1 MKLKRKTVLKRL
13 LCMVLSIAMMMQIDI
28 PVQSA
33 YAAEEAAVELLTNGD
48 FSDVNTTANTATN
61 WEFRTEGA
69 TTYTVA
75 EGSATYHINVI
86 GTADWVNYMKYTPA
100 ISFTSGNEYTITM
113 ELTSSADRTILY
125 GFDNG
130 RMYMAEE
137 TLAAGE
143 TTTVTNTFT
152 ATATGTNYFMLYLG
166 LIDEADADLVHDVTI
181 SSVSITE
188 KGASGST
195 EDDTTVTE
203 GTKVPYTGSTDGFA
217 NSANLALGKT
227 TVMSGAEND
236 ASNSS
241 YAVDNNQGTRWASN
255 FDDTGWMYVDLG
267 AVYSVSQV
275 QLIWEASY
283 GTAYDIQVSTDAES
297 WTTVAE
303 MRNQNGGTDVIDFTA
318 VDARY
323 VKMQGVTRAL
333 PYGYSIY
340 EFQVYETA
348 QSGGE
353 TETTAP
359 DDTTQAPEPDD
370 SSNSALTTD
379 FIEKDAEARTV
390 EGNLIVN
397 GNFNAAAGDLS
408 SWNLYNTYANF
419 YTTESDNRVV
429 MEITNYGADWQQG
442 LMQQVTM
449 EAGTTYNISFDV
461 ETTGTNVNI
470 VAGMDPARDYT
481 TTISSTDGVVT
492 VSYEYTPDTAGTKNF
507 FLFLGNNSNC
517 GIAISNVS
525 IAAKP
530 IEFDSAVENDTVSDA
545 YAPITSLEGTVPEDY
560 SILKDG
566 NFTNG
571 LSFWETWCES
581 WMSQYNVVQYTQLEK
596 GMNVWITNTGGGEGN
611 YPWDV
616 QLNQPVTFKANTH
629 YVFKGTVS
637 TEKARAINIVLNDVA
652 TGNNYKSMTIGMQAG
667 ETRDMYFE
675 LPVFTQDT
683 EVLFSIQ
690 MGNVAG
696 DVQQNNMVFQ
706 DLLIEVNG
714 YTDLAEAVTAE
725 DADSFVLSGVTSA
738 DGYITNPAGTNG
750 TVRVNNV
757 SLAANSAYELS
768 FVAGTRGNAG
778 MVTATVYNSNGA
790 VIASDSFSLLH
801 SADLKSLT
809 FDNAAADENAYV
821 VFEFTGCDGD
831 AYIDSIALYAEGY
844 ASAMGINTS
853 DNDITPLVPE
863 VAPVISE
870 ALITE
875 GSTTRFPEAGEDIV
889 LTYTANDT
897 YKNSIQKV
905 TVNGTEVSYTLGN
918 GTITIPASA
927 FSVAAGAVYE
937 EFDIVVT
944 ADWFTDAVVFQSVYN
959 DTDWVMT
966 WSDEFG
972 GTELDLSKWSYQ
984 NGTGVEYGVAGWG
997 NNEQQYYTDENIEVR
1012 DGKLVITATEG
1023 THGMPYNSGRIWTMS
1038 DDQTTPKFSQTYGR
1052 FEAKMSLPTGNGIWP
1067 AFWMLP
1073 VDSSIYGG
1081 WPLSGELDI
1090 MEARG
1095 RLPETVCGTLH
1106 YGQSWPNNVYSGGD
1120 YYFDEG
1126 EDFSTYHVYA
1136 VEWEPGEI
1144 RWYVDGEL
1152 YLTQNNWYST
1162 SSDQPDSYAYPAPFN
1177 QDFYIILNL
1186 AVGGTFDG
1194 NINPDASD
1202 IPAEMCVD
1210 YVRVYTS
1217 TTDYNEFVGEPTI
1230 DPVEVPSGVKDG
1242 FAVDNFAN
1250 INIVNEDTDATS
1262 DTSWNLVTLPSYG
1275 GAASFST
1282 SKDGADTVGKI
1293 AISSGGSQSYS
1304 VQMINMVSLYKG
1316 HYYKLSFDA
1325 KADAA
1330 RTLITK
1336 IGDDGNPTWD
1346 TFSSSEVEI
1355 GTDWKHYEIVFQ
1367 MPRTE
1372 ETARVELNMG
1382 LDTSNV
1388 YLKNVSLAECDAAD
1402 AENDPD
1408 VEKEV
1413 SMSDNHVYNGIFNVG
1428 STTRLDFWHT
1438 SGDVTVIRDA
1448 EYDFICQL
1456 NGTAE
1461 IYQTGIKLSQDDT
1474 YKLTFDAKALGSNST
1489 VTVTLGGVSKEITL
1503 TEGMETYTVE
1513 FVMPEGSVAEYLGE
1527 LSFSFEGAGALLDNV
1542 VVTQETYNN
1551 VDFTKLNCYPLTNGD
1566 FEAGKAV
1573 WGTYNTDYEALNY
1586 GTATSEY
1593 GAMYGA
1599 IKKVISTNTYDA
1611 MLSQNISLLGG
1622 YTYEFSFDA
1631 WADSASTMDISMEDG
1646 SYTRYFQATEVEVGT
1661 GVTHYSY
1668 SFKLASDM
1676 DLSLKFM
1683 TGGAAVADNIYLD
1696 NVVLKIKGATPRVGT
1711 IVVNNNGAYSDGT
1724 SVQIGGTNPYLDVF
1738 TSSEFSGSFNIYV
1751 DGEALAADKYTEVS
1765 AGRYSIDNSV
1775 FTESKIY
1782 DIYVGAE
1789 GYVNSNTVSVAVYP
1803 ADGNGYCNGTFD
1815 ADLDGYGT
1823 YVLNGDDYVL
1833 TQDGVAALYYSY
1845 AGYDEWGNIIPWSIQ
1860 LTSEKVQVT
1869 AGTEYTISFYA
1880 YSEYERCI
1888 RFTINNTDVASI
1900 KIGTTPQVYSFTYT
1914 PTTDVLSV
1922 MIQAGSVNEDGS
1934 YVGTE
1939 IYEPHHVYLDN
1950 FCAYPTASGKVA
1962 STDSEINDVYANGGI
1977 ELPTEPEE
1985 PEVPVTVGQVTNVT
1999 AAYENYV
2006 VNLNWSAAE
2015 NAETYT
2021 ISRAESGGFTVIAE
2035 GVTGTTYT
2043 DTTAASGTS
2052 YTYKITGYNGDTAGT
2067 ASESVSVSTV
2077 ITKKVTGL
2085 TATYVDG
2092 KIVLDW
2098 DDCGAAQYRVLRF
2111 TSATNKYTTL
2121 TYKATADGYTDTD
2134 MIEAELYYYRVCGY
2148 FYDENGNLVQ
2158 GAVSASAA
2166 AVATDH
2172 DPAKVENLT
2181 ASISDG
2187 TVTLTWDKADGARY
2201 YKIARANGWTT
2212 AEGSYT
2218 CLKYNVAEM
2227 TYADTGLTAGRYR
2240 YKVVGYYKNTDGSW
2254 VYGEMSDTI
2263 FLTVE

>member
-1 MKLKRKTVLKRL
+1 MKLKRKTIFKRL
-13 LCMVLSIAMMMQIDI
+13 LCMVLSIAMIMQIEI
-28 PVQSA
+28 PAQSA
-33 YAAEEAAVELLTNGD
+33 YAAEETAVELLTNGD
-48 FSDVNTTANTATN
+48 FSDVNPTANTAAN

-69 TTYTVA
+69 TTYAVE
-75 EGSATYHINVI
+75 EGSVTYHINVI

-100 ISFTSGNEYTITM
+100 VSFTSGNEYTITM

-130 RMYMAEE
+130 RMYMAQEKL
-137 TLAAGE
+137 TAGE
-143 TTTVTNTFT
+143 KTTVTNTFT
-152 ATATGTNYFMLYLG
+152 ASATGTNNFMLYLG
-166 LIDEADADLVHDVTI
+166 LVDEADADLVHDVTI

-195 EDDTTVTE
+195 GDDTAVTS
-203 GTKVPYTGSTDGFA
+203 GTKVPYTGSTNGFA
-217 NSANLALGKT
+217 GSANLALGKT

-236 ASNSS
+236 ASKSS
-241 YAVDNNQGTRWASN
+241 NAVDNNEGTRWASN
-255 FDDTGWMYVDLG
+255 FDDTAWMYVDLG
-267 AVYSVSQV
+267 EVYSISQV
-275 QLIWEASY
+275 KLIWEASY
-283 GTAYDIQVSTDAES
+283 GTAYDIQVSADGEN
-297 WTTVAE
+297 WKTVAE
-303 MRNQNGGTDVIDFTA
+303 MRNQDGGTDIVNFA
-318 VDARY
+318 AEDARY

-348 QSGGE
+348 QDE
-353 TETTAP
+353 TEQP
-359 DDTTQAPEPDD
+359 TQESTEEEPTQPPTPDD
-370 SSNSALTTD
+370 SSDSALTAD
-379 FIEKDAEARTV
+379 FIQKDAEAKTA

-397 GNFNAAAGDLS
+397 GNFNAPAGDLS
-408 SWNLYNTYANF
+408 NWNLYNTYASF
-419 YTTESDNRVV
+419 YTAESDNRVV

-449 EAGTTYNISFDV
+449 EAGTTYNISFDA
-461 ETTGTNVNI
+461 ETTGTDVNI
-470 VAGMDPARDYT
+470 AAGMDPARDYT
-481 TTISSTDGVVT
+481 TAISAADGVVT
-492 VSYEYTPDTAGTKNF
+492 VSYEYTPDTSGTKSF

-525 IAAKP
+525 ITVKP
-530 IEFDSAVENDTVSDA
+530 IEFNDAAENDTVSDA
-545 YAPITSLEGTVPEDY
+545 YTPITTLEGTVPEDY

-611 YPWDV
+611 YPWDA

-637 TEKARAINIVLNDVA
+637 TEKARAINLAFNNA
-652 TGNNYKSMTIGMQAG
+652 STGDNYRTVTIGMQAG
-667 ETRDMYFE
+667 ESRDMYFE
-675 LPVFTQDT
+675 LPVFTEDT

-696 DVQQNNMVFQ
+696 DVQQNNMVFK

-725 DADSFVLSGVTSA
+725 DADEFVLSGVASA
-738 DGYITNPAGTNG
+738 DDYMINPAGTNG
-750 TVRVNNV
+750 TIRVNNV
-757 SLAANSAYELS
+757 SLASNSAYELS

-778 MVTATVYNSNGA
+778 QVTATVYNSNGTA
-790 VIASDSFSLLH
+790 VASDSFSLLH
-801 SADLKSLT
+801 SADIKSLS

-821 VFEFTGCDGD
+821 VFEFTGCDGES
-831 AYIDSIALYAEGY
+831 YIDSIALYAEGY
-844 ASAMGINTS
+844 ASAMGINTEVH
-853 DNDITPLVPE
+853 DITPLIPQD
-863 VAPVISE
+863 APVISE
-870 ALITE
+870 GLVTE
-875 GSTTRFPEAGEDIV
+875 NGSSRYPEIGEDVV
-889 LTYTANDT
+889 LTYTPNTSYQNAV
-897 YKNSIQKV
+897 QKV
-905 TVNGTEVSYTLGN
+905 TVNGKEVSYTLGN
-918 GTITIPASA
+918 GTITIPGSA
-927 FSVAAGAVYE
+927 FNVAAGAVYE

-944 ADWFTDAVVFQSVYN
+944 ADWFTDAVVFQNVYR

-966 WSDEFG
+966 WSDEFS
-972 GTELDLSKWSYQ
+972 GTEVDLSKWSYQ

-997 NNEQQYYTDENIEVR
+997 NNEQQYYTDENIEVK

-1023 THGMPYNSGRIWTMS
+1023 THGMPYDSGRIWTMN
-1038 DDQTTPKFSQTYGR
+1038 DDQTTSKFSQTYGR

-1081 WPLSGELDI
+1081 WPLSGEIDI

-1106 YGQSWPNNVYSGGD
+1106 YGQTWPNNVYSGGD

-1136 VEWEPGEI
+1136 LEWEPGEI

-1152 YLTQNNWYST
+1152 YLTQNSWYST
-1162 SSDQPDSYAYPAPFN
+1162 SSDQPDSYSYPAPFN
-1177 QDFYIILNL
+1177 QEFYIILNL

-1194 NINPDASD
+1194 NRNPNASD
-1202 IPAEMCVD
+1202 LPAEMCVD
-1210 YVRVYTS
+1210 YVRVFSS
-1217 TTDYNEFVGEPTI
+1217 TAEYDEFVEKPAI
-1230 DPVEVPSGVKDG
+1230 DPVEVPEGVKDSIE
-1242 FAVDNFAN
+1242 ADNFAN
-1250 INIVNEDTDATS
+1250 INIMNEDTDAAS
-1262 DTSWNLVTLPSYG
+1262 DTAWNLVTLPSYG

-1293 AISSGGSQSYS
+1293 GISNGGSQSYS

-1330 RTLITK
+1330 RTLIAK
-1336 IGDDGNPTWD
+1336 IGDDGNPSWD
-1346 TFSSSEVEI
+1346 TFHSAEVEL
-1355 GTDWKHYEIVFQ
+1355 GNGWNHYEIVFQ

-1382 LDTSNV
+1382 LDTASV
-1388 YLKNVSLAECDAAD
+1388 YLKNVSLAECEAAD

-1408 VEKEV
+1408 CEKEV

-1428 STTRLDFWHT
+1428 STERLDFWHT
-1438 SGDVTVIRDA
+1438 VGDVTVIRDE

-1456 NGTAE
+1456 TGDAE
-1461 IYQTGIKLSQDDT
+1461 ISQTGIKLSQSDT
-1474 YKLTFDAKALGSNST
+1474 YRLVFDAKALGST
-1489 VTVTLGGVSKEITL
+1489 TATVTLGGVSKNVTL
-1503 TEGMETYTVE
+1503 TEGMDTYTVE
-1513 FVMPEGSVAEYLGE
+1513 FVMPAGDAAEYLGE
-1527 LSFSFEGAGALLDNV
+1527 LSFAFEGAGALLDNV
-1542 VVTQETYNN
+1542 AVTQETYNN

-1566 FEAGKAV
+1566 FEAGKVV
-1573 WGTYNTDYEALNY
+1573 WGTYNTSYEALNY
-1586 GTATSEY
+1586 NTATTEY
-1593 GAMYGA
+1593 GAKYGS
-1599 IKKVISTNTYDA
+1599 IKKVISANTYDA
-1611 MLSQNISLLGG
+1611 MLSQEISLLGG

-1631 WADSASTMDISMEDG
+1631 WADSASAMDISMEDG
-1646 SYTRYFQATEVEVGT
+1646 SYTRYFQAVEVEVGT

-1683 TGGAAVADNIYLD
+1683 TGGATVADNIYLD
-1696 NVVLKIKGATPRVGT
+1696 NVELKIKGATPRVGT
-1711 IVVNNNGAYSDGT
+1711 VVLNNNGAYSDGT
-1724 SVQIGGTNPYLDVF
+1724 SVKIGGVDPYLDVF
-1738 TSSEFSGSFNIYV
+1738 QSSDFSGNFNIYV
-1751 DGEALAADKYTEVS
+1751 DGRALTADEYYEVS
-1765 AGRYSIDNSV
+1765 AGRYGIANSV
-1775 FTESKIY
+1775 FTESRVY
-1782 DIYVGAE
+1782 DIYAGAD
-1789 GYVNSNTVSVAVYP
+1789 GYVNSNTVSAAVYP
-1803 ADGNGYCNGTFD
+1803 ADGNGYCNGTFS
-1815 ADLDGYGT
+1815 AGLDGYGT

-1860 LTSEKVQVT
+1860 LASEKVQVT

-1888 RFTINNTDVASI
+1888 RFTINNTDVTTI
-1900 KIGTTPQVYSFTYT
+1900 KIGTAPKVYSFTYT
-1914 PTTDVLSV
+1914 PDTDVLSV

-1934 YVGTE
+1934 YIGTE

-1950 FCAYPTASGKVA
+1950 FCAYPSSTGKIA
-1962 STDSEINDVYANGGI
+1962 STEGELNDVYAKGGI
-1977 ELPTEPEE
+1977 ELPTEPEPE
-1985 PEVPVTVGQVTNVT
+1985 PVVVGQATNVT
-1999 AAYENYV
+1999 AAYQNYAV
-2006 VNLNWSAAE
+2006 DLNWTAAE

-2021 ISRAESGGFTVIAE
+2021 ISRAERGGFTVIAE
-2035 GVTGTTYT
+2035 GVTGTAYT

-2067 ASESVSVSTV
+2067 ASENVTVSTV
-2077 ITKKVTGL
+2077 IVKKVSGL
-2085 TATYVDG
+2085 TASYVDG
-2092 KIVLDW
+2092 KVVLNW
-2098 DDCGAAQYRVLRF
+2098 DDCGAVQYRVLRF

-2121 TYKATADGYTDTD
+2121 TFKAAADGYTDAD
-2134 MIEAELYYYRVCGY
+2134 MIDAELYYYRVCGY
-2148 FYDENGNLVQ
+2148 FYDENGKLVQ
-2158 GAVSASAA
+2158 GAVSESAA
-2166 AVATDH
+2166 VVATDRE
-2172 DPAKVENLT
+2172 PAKVENLT
-2181 ASISDG
+2181 AVIENG
-2187 TVTLTWDKADGARY
+2187 TVTLNWDAAEGVRY
-2201 YKIARANGWTT
+2201 YKIARADGWST
-2212 AEGSYT
+2212 AEGSYA
-2218 CLKYNVAEM
+2218 CLKYNVPE
-2227 TYADTGLTAGRYR
+2227 TSYTDTGLEAGKYR

-2254 VYGEMSDTI
+2254 VYGPMSSTL